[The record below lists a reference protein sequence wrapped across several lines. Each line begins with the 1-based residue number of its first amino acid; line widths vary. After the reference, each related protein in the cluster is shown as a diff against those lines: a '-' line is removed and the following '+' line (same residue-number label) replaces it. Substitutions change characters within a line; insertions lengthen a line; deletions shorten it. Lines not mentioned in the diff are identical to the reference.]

1 MNDDE
6 IAALHAYKYRVND
19 VGALQEYDEYEV
31 GYAEERVWVTGSE
44 VLNAINTLSRA
55 GHRSRLICYIELLR
69 VHHNVLYTKK
79 TDARHLLF
87 GKNRCFKLRT
97 CKLCERVPQC
107 IYCYVH
113 KKKCFKQLLLRYSCL
128 IIIVPSMPRIF
139 IGLERNFGCKGRV
152 SYVSPNFPAFYYIA
166 VRHSTLSVLA
176 FLRSSA

>member
-6 IAALHAYKYRVND
+6 IAALYAYKYRVND

-113 KKKCFKQLLLRYSCL
+113 KKNVSNNYYYVIRALLLLYRQCREY
-128 IIIVPSMPRIF
+128 
-139 IGLERNFGCKGRV
+139 
-152 SYVSPNFPAFYYIA
+152 
-166 VRHSTLSVLA
+166 LSVLNGISVVKVA
-176 FLRSSA
+176 FRMYLPISRPSTTSP